1 MFYIIKLKLNKMG
14 NETTKRNDQLKEDM
28 MQSVIKSYNIK
39 GLKKKMELTDQD
51 TWDIIEEIA
60 PNVKYFAVYDG
71 HGVKGREAS
80 EGLKKEIHKKL
91 VSDKNKIPKL
101 KELQKVESYFKDLFK
116 SIQKKLSGTNDYELS
131 GTCAIC
137 VLIVDNKM
145 FAINVG
151 DSRCVLGQRKGGEEK
166 KGGEKICLEMSIDQ
180 KPMRDDEKKRIQ
192 ERGGEVS
199 EKIPGAP
206 RVFRKND
213 EVPGLAVARSIG
225 DIVAHEVGVSCE
237 PEVFEKELD
246 SDDHFI
252 VIGSDGIWDSM
263 SSCEVV
269 GFIFQ
274 KMETENKESCS
285 RLLAEEC
292 RNRWE
297 VLNLFKQKYLMEIN
311 SNKDGELKDKNSSH
325 NSFDIDDI
333 TCIIDF
339 INIEK
344 EEY

>member
-1 MFYIIKLKLNKMG
+1 MG
-14 NETTKRNDQLKEDM
+14 TDTTKKNEQNKEDI
-28 MQSVIKSYNIK
+28 MQSVIKYHNIK

-51 TWDIIEEIA
+51 TWDIIEDIS

-71 HGVKGREAS
+71 HGVKGREAAD
-80 EGLKKEIHKKL
+80 GLRKEINRKL
-91 VSDKNKIPKL
+91 HSDKNKIIKL
-101 KELQKVESYFKDLFK
+101 KELQRVESYFRDLFK

-145 FAINVG
+145 FSINVG
-151 DSRCVLGQRKGGEEK
+151 DSRCVLGQRKGGDDK
-166 KGGEKICLEMSIDQ
+166 KSGEKICLEMSIDQ

-269 GFIFQ
+269 GFVFQ
-274 KMETENKESCS
+274 KMETESKEMCS
-285 RLLAEEC
+285 KLLAEEC

-297 VLNLFKQKYLMEIN
+297 VLNLFKQKYIMEIN
-311 SNKDGELKDKNSSH
+311 SNKDGEIKDKNAQH

-344 EEY
+344 EEF

>member
-14 NETTKRNDQLKEDM
+14 NETTKRNDQFKEDM

-180 KPMRDDEKKRIQ
+180 KPMRDDEKK
-192 ERGGEVS
+192 EFKKGEEKSAKKFLVLREFS
-199 EKIPGAP
+199 EKMM
-206 RVFRKND
+206 K
-213 EVPGLAVARSIG
+213 
-225 DIVAHEVGVSCE
+225 C
-237 PEVFEKELD
+237 LD
-246 SDDHFI
+246 
-252 VIGSDGIWDSM
+252 
-263 SSCEVV
+263 
-269 GFIFQ
+269 
-274 KMETENKESCS
+274 
-285 RLLAEEC
+285 
-292 RNRWE
+292 
-297 VLNLFKQKYLMEIN
+297 
-311 SNKDGELKDKNSSH
+311 
-325 NSFDIDDI
+325 
-333 TCIIDF
+333 
-339 INIEK
+339 
-344 EEY
+344 

>member
-1 MFYIIKLKLNKMG
+1 
-14 NETTKRNDQLKEDM
+14 
-28 MQSVIKSYNIK
+28 
-39 GLKKKMELTDQD
+39 
-51 TWDIIEEIA
+51 
-60 PNVKYFAVYDG
+60 
-71 HGVKGREAS
+71 
-80 EGLKKEIHKKL
+80 
-91 VSDKNKIPKL
+91 
-101 KELQKVESYFKDLFK
+101 
-116 SIQKKLSGTNDYELS
+116 
-131 GTCAIC
+131 
-137 VLIVDNKM
+137 M

-151 DSRCVLGQRKGGEEK
+151 DSRCVLGQRKGEEERK
-166 KGGEKICLEMSIDQ
+166 SGEKICLEMSIDQ
-180 KPMRDDEKKRIQ
+180 KLMRDDEKKRIQ
-192 ERGGEVS
+192 EKGGEVS

-263 SSCEVV
+263 SNCEVV
-269 GFIFQ
+269 GFVFQ
-274 KMETENKESCS
+274 KMETEGKEICS

-297 VLNLFKQKYLMEIN
+297 VLNLFKQKYIMEIN
-311 SNKDGELKDKNSSH
+311 SGKNGEMKDKNASH
-325 NSFDIDDI
+325 NNFDIDDI

-344 EEY
+344 EDY

>member
-1 MFYIIKLKLNKMG
+1 MG
-14 NETTKRNDQLKEDM
+14 NETTKKSDQFKEDM
-28 MQSVIKSYNIK
+28 MQSVIKAANIVGK
-39 GLKKKMELTDQD
+39 KKKMDLTNQD
-51 TWDIIEEIA
+51 VYDVITDLAE
-60 PNVKYFAVYDG
+60 NVKYFAVYDG
-71 HGVKGREAS
+71 HGAKGREAA
-80 EGLKKEIHKKL
+80 EGLKKEIRKKL
-91 VSDKNKIPKL
+91 VADKKKL
-101 KELQKVESYFKDLFK
+101 SKFKEIQKVESYFKDLYR
-116 SIQKKLSGTNDYELS
+116 SIQKKLSNTNEFELS
-131 GTCAIC
+131 GTCSIS

-145 FAINVG
+145 YAINVG
-151 DSRCVLGQRKGGEEK
+151 DSRCVLGQRKGGDEK
-166 KGGEKICLEMSIDQ
+166 KGGEKIGIEMSIDQ
-180 KPMRDDEKKRIQ
+180 KPMRDDEMKRII
-192 ERGGEVS
+192 EKGGEVS

-252 VIGSDGIWDSM
+252 VIGSDGIWDAM

-274 KMETENKESCS
+274 KMETDKEQCAK
-285 RLLAEEC
+285 LLAEEC

-297 VLNLFKQKYLMEIN
+297 VLNLFKQKYIMEIN
-311 SNKDGELKDKNSSH
+311 SNKDGEMKDKNAQH
-325 NSFDIDDI
+325 NVLDIDDI

-344 EEY
+344 DDY

>member
-1 MFYIIKLKLNKMG
+1 MG
-14 NETTKRNDQLKEDM
+14 NETTKKNEQFKEDM
-28 MQSVIKSYNIK
+28 MQSVIKAFNIK
-39 GLKKKMELTDQD
+39 GHKKKMELTDQD
-51 TWDIIEEIA
+51 TWDVIEEIS

-71 HGVKGREAS
+71 HGVKGKEAA
-80 EGLKKEIHKKL
+80 EGLKKEIHRRL
-91 VSDKNKIPKL
+91 ISDKKKIAKL
-101 KELQKVESYFKDLFK
+101 KELPRVESYFKDLFK

-145 FAINVG
+145 FSINVG
-151 DSRCVLGQRKGGEEK
+151 DSRCVLGQRKGGDDK
-166 KGGEKICLEMSIDQ
+166 KSGEKICLEMSIDQ

-269 GFIFQ
+269 GFVFQ
-274 KMETENKESCS
+274 KMETESKEMCS

-297 VLNLFKQKYLMEIN
+297 VLNLFKQKYIMEIN
-311 SNKDGELKDKNSSH
+311 SNKDGEIKDKNAQH

-344 EEY
+344 EEF

>member
-14 NETTKRNDQLKEDM
+14 NETTKRNDQFKEDM

-166 KGGEKICLEMSIDQ
+166 KV
-180 KPMRDDEKKRIQ
+180 EKKY
-192 ERGGEVS
+192 
-199 EKIPGAP
+199 A
-206 RVFRKND
+206 
-213 EVPGLAVARSIG
+213 
-225 DIVAHEVGVSCE
+225 
-237 PEVFEKELD
+237 
-246 SDDHFI
+246 
-252 VIGSDGIWDSM
+252 
-263 SSCEVV
+263 
-269 GFIFQ
+269 
-274 KMETENKESCS
+274 
-285 RLLAEEC
+285 
-292 RNRWE
+292 
-297 VLNLFKQKYLMEIN
+297 
-311 SNKDGELKDKNSSH
+311 
-325 NSFDIDDI
+325 
-333 TCIIDF
+333 
-339 INIEK
+339 
-344 EEY
+344 

>member
-1 MFYIIKLKLNKMG
+1 MG
-14 NETTKRNDQLKEDM
+14 NETTKKNEQFKEDM
-28 MQSVIKSYNIK
+28 MQSVIKAHNIK
-39 GLKKKMELTDQD
+39 GRKKKTELTDQD
-51 TWDIIEEIA
+51 TYDIIENIS
-60 PNVKYFAVYDG
+60 PNVRYFAVYDG

-80 EGLKKEIHKKL
+80 DYVRREVNRKLIADKK
-91 VSDKNKIPKL
+91 KISKL
-101 KELQKVESYFKDLFK
+101 KDLQKVESYFKDLFK
-116 SIQKKLSGTNDYELS
+116 SIQKKLSSQNDFELS

-151 DSRCVLGQRKGGEEK
+151 DSRCVLGQKKGGDEK

-192 ERGGEVS
+192 EKGGEVS

-225 DIVAHEVGVSCE
+225 DLVAHEVGVSCE

-252 VIGSDGIWDSM
+252 IIGSDGIWD
-263 SSCEVV
+263 
-269 GFIFQ
+269 
-274 KMETENKESCS
+274 
-285 RLLAEEC
+285 A
-292 RNRWE
+292 
-297 VLNLFKQKYLMEIN
+297 
-311 SNKDGELKDKNSSH
+311 
-325 NSFDIDDI
+325 
-333 TCIIDF
+333 
-339 INIEK
+339 
-344 EEY
+344 

>member
-1 MFYIIKLKLNKMG
+1 
-14 NETTKRNDQLKEDM
+14 
-28 MQSVIKSYNIK
+28 
-39 GLKKKMELTDQD
+39 
-51 TWDIIEEIA
+51 
-60 PNVKYFAVYDG
+60 
-71 HGVKGREAS
+71 
-80 EGLKKEIHKKL
+80 
-91 VSDKNKIPKL
+91 
-101 KELQKVESYFKDLFK
+101 
-116 SIQKKLSGTNDYELS
+116 
-131 GTCAIC
+131 
-137 VLIVDNKM
+137 M

-151 DSRCVLGQRKGGEEK
+151 DSRCVLGQRKGGDEK
-166 KGGEKICLEMSIDQ
+166 KGGEKICIEMSIDQ

-192 ERGGEVS
+192 EKGGEVS

-252 VIGSDGIWDSM
+252 VIGSDGIWDAM

-269 GFIFQ
+269 GFVFQ
-274 KMETENKESCS
+274 KMETENKDNCS

-297 VLNLFKQKYLMEIN
+297 VLNLFKQKYIMEIN
-311 SNKDGELKDKNSSH
+311 SNKDGEMKDKNAQH
-325 NSFDIDDI
+325 NNFDIDDI

-344 EEY
+344 EDY

>member
-1 MFYIIKLKLNKMG
+1 MG
-14 NETTKRNDQLKEDM
+14 NETTKKNEQFKEDM
-28 MQSVIKSYNIK
+28 MQSVIKAFNIK
-39 GLKKKMELTDQD
+39 GHKKKMELTDQD
-51 TWDIIEEIA
+51 TWDVIEEIS

-71 HGVKGREAS
+71 HGVKGREAAD
-80 EGLKKEIHKKL
+80 GLKKEIHKKL
-91 VSDKNKIPKL
+91 VSDKKKIPKL
-101 KELQKVESYFKDLFK
+101 KELSKVESYFKDLFK

-151 DSRCVLGQRKGGEEK
+151 DSRCVLGQRKGGEER

-192 ERGGEVS
+192 EKGGEVS

-206 RVFRKND
+206 RVFRKK
-213 EVPGLAVARSIG
+213 
-225 DIVAHEVGVSCE
+225 HEVGVSCE

-246 SDDHFI
+246 SDAHFI

-269 GFIFQ
+269 GFVFQ
-274 KMETENKESCS
+274 KMETEGKEICS
-285 RLLAEEC
+285 KLLAEEC

-297 VLNLFKQKYLMEIN
+297 VLNLFKQKYIMEIN
-311 SNKDGELKDKNSSH
+311 SGKDGEMKDKNASH
-325 NSFDIDDI
+325 NNFDIDDI

-344 EEY
+344 EDY

>member
-1 MFYIIKLKLNKMG
+1 MG
-14 NETTKRNDQLKEDM
+14 NETTKKNEQFKEDM
-28 MQSVIKSYNIK
+28 MQSVIKAFNIK
-39 GLKKKMELTDQD
+39 GHKKKMELTDQD
-51 TWDIIEEIA
+51 TWDVIEEIS

-91 VSDKNKIPKL
+91 VSDKKKIPKL
-101 KELQKVESYFKDLFK
+101 KELPKVESYFKDLFK

-151 DSRCVLGQRKGGEEK
+151 DSRCVLGQRK
-166 KGGEKICLEMSIDQ
+166 
-180 KPMRDDEKKRIQ
+180 
-192 ERGGEVS
+192 GGEVS

-252 VIGSDGIWDSM
+252 VIGSDGVWDAM

-269 GFIFQ
+269 GYIFQ
-274 KMETENKESCS
+274 KMETNKEQCAI
-285 RLLAEEC
+285 LLAEEC

-297 VLNLFKQKYLMEIN
+297 LINLYKQKYIMEMN
-311 SNKDGELKDKNSSH
+311 LNDEQNKTKNSK
-325 NSFDIDDI
+325 NNIIDIDDI
-333 TCIIDF
+333 TCVIDF
-339 INIEK
+339 LNIEK

>member
-1 MFYIIKLKLNKMG
+1 MG
-14 NETTKRNDQLKEDM
+14 SSNEKKGKKKGDDYKEDAV
-28 MQSVIKSYNIK
+28 QSVIKWHNIQGK
-39 GLKKKMELTDQD
+39 KKKMELTNQD
-51 TWDIIEEIA
+51 VYDVITDLAE
-60 PNVKYFAVYDG
+60 NVKYFAVYDG
-71 HGVKGREAS
+71 HGAKGRDAA
-80 EGLKKEIHKKL
+80 EGLKKEIRKKL
-91 VSDKNKIPKL
+91 TSDKKKIAKFHDCF
-101 KELQKVESYFKDLFK
+101 KVEQYFKEVYK
-116 SIQKKLSGTNDYELS
+116 NIQKKLSNSNDFELS
-131 GTCAIC
+131 GTCSIS

-151 DSRCVLGQRKGGEEK
+151 DSRCVLGQRKGGDEK
-166 KGGEKICLEMSIDQ
+166 KGGEKIGIEMSIDQ
-180 KPMRDDEKKRIQ
+180 KPMRDDEMKRII
-192 ERGGEVS
+192 EKGGEVS

-213 EVPGLAVARSIG
+213 DVPGLAVARSIG

-252 VIGSDGIWDSM
+252 VIGSDGIWDAM

-274 KMETENKESCS
+274 KMETDKENCAK
-285 RLLAEEC
+285 LLAEEC

-297 VLNLFKQKYLMEIN
+297 ILNLFKQKYILEIN
-311 SNKDGELKDKNSSH
+311 ASKDGNDGVKDKGGH
-325 NSFDIDDI
+325 NNVVDIDDI
-333 TCIIDF
+333 TCIISF

-344 EEY
+344 DEY

>member
-1 MFYIIKLKLNKMG
+1 
-14 NETTKRNDQLKEDM
+14 
-28 MQSVIKSYNIK
+28 
-39 GLKKKMELTDQD
+39 
-51 TWDIIEEIA
+51 
-60 PNVKYFAVYDG
+60 
-71 HGVKGREAS
+71 
-80 EGLKKEIHKKL
+80 
-91 VSDKNKIPKL
+91 
-101 KELQKVESYFKDLFK
+101 
-116 SIQKKLSGTNDYELS
+116 
-131 GTCAIC
+131 
-137 VLIVDNKM
+137 M

-151 DSRCVLGQRKGGEEK
+151 DSRCVLGQRKGGEER

-180 KPMRDDEKKRIQ
+180 KPMRDGEKKRIQ
-192 ERGGEVS
+192 EKGGEVS

-269 GFIFQ
+269 GFVFQ
-274 KMETENKESCS
+274 KMETEGKEICS

-297 VLNLFKQKYLMEIN
+297 VLNLFKQKYIMEIN
-311 SNKDGELKDKNSSH
+311 SGKDGEMKDKNASH
-325 NSFDIDDI
+325 NNFDIDDI

-344 EEY
+344 EDY

>member
-14 NETTKRNDQLKEDM
+14 NETTKRNDQFKEDM

-274 KMETENKESCS
+274 KMETESKEMCS
-285 RLLAEEC
+285 KLLAEEC

-297 VLNLFKQKYLMEIN
+297 VLNLFKQKYI
-311 SNKDGELKDKNSSH
+311 LKLVD
-325 NSFDIDDI
+325 
-333 TCIIDF
+333 
-339 INIEK
+339 
-344 EEY
+344 